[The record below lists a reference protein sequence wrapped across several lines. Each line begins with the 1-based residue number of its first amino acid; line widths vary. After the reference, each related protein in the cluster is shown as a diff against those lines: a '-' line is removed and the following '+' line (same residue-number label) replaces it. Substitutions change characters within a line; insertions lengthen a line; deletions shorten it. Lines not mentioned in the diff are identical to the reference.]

1 VKSAAQFS
9 HLLFQFP
16 KAIPQGGNLCQAPG
30 GYTGV
35 GSLTLERVIQLASG
49 SRTMFPFIIPFLAHG
64 RYLLGAAFM
73 KKAGPPGTTAE
84 VDPVRWTA

>member
-1 VKSAAQFS
+1 MKSAAQFS

-49 SRTMFPFIIPFLAHG
+49 SRTMFPSHNSVSWRMADIS
-64 RYLLGAAFM
+64 LGL
-73 KKAGPPGTTAE
+73 PS
-84 VDPVRWTA
+84 